1 MDPATLESL
10 IVKEIRKAKEISRRD
25 LAEKLSIAKSTAG
38 RRIDS
43 MIERGLVRES
53 GIEDRKEVGRPR
65 RFLALCGEYGA
76 YAGFDFDARHLY
88 AVLVDFAQATLERHR
103 IRLSAHPDRDEVL
116 ARIRET
122 LAGFRSRATCS
133 RLFGTG
139 IGVPGHVRREDRVG
153 LYYPYVEGWRNVDLA
168 AELGIDPA
176 FLHIENNTRTVA
188 LGEYWLGPW
197 TGTGHLLCL
206 SVRTGISAA
215 FVANGG
221 LVTGRHEMAG
231 EIRGWPVGGD
241 LWLEK
246 AASVRSVID
255 GEPPGGDRWRD
266 FVSHCQEGGKEAL
279 ATLGRAAACHGDA
292 VARMVQLLDPAV
304 VFLSGPF
311 TDLEHLY
318 LDRVRAAVADAFD
331 GHFFNPPPILP
342 ASLGEFS
349 GAHGAAA
356 MAAAEVG
363 LGGATES
370 A

>member
-53 GIEDRKEVGRPR
+53 GIEERKEVGRPR
-65 RFLALCGEYGA
+65 RFLALCGGYGA

-88 AVLVDFAQATLERHR
+88 GVLTDFAHNLLERR
-103 IRLSAHPDRDEVL
+103 KIRLSPHPDRGEVIS
-116 ARIRET
+116 RIRET
-122 LAGFRSRATCS
+122 LAEFRSLPSCA
-133 RLFGTG
+133 RLIGTG

-153 LYYPYVEGWRNVDLA
+153 LYYPYVEGWRNVDLC
-168 AELGIDPA
+168 AELKLDPSV
-176 FLHIENNTRTVA
+176 LHIENNTRTVA
-188 LGEYWLGPW
+188 LAEYWLGPC
-197 TGTGHLLCL
+197 TGTDHLLCL

-215 FVANGG
+215 VVANGA

-231 EIRGWPVGGD
+231 EIRGWPVGED

-246 AASVRSVID
+246 AASVRAVTD
-255 GEPPGGDRWRD
+255 GEPPGSDKWKD
-266 FVSHCQEGGKEAL
+266 FVTHCHEGDKTALTTLSEAASHHGAAL
-279 ATLGRAAACHGDA
+279 
-292 VARMVQLLDPAV
+292 ARMVQLLDPSV

-311 TDLEHLY
+311 TELEQLY
-318 LDRVRAAVADAFD
+318 LDRVRHAVTAALE
-331 GHFFNPPPILP
+331 GHFFSPPPIRT

-356 MAAAEVG
+356 MAAAE
-363 LGGATES
+363 TMIKE
-370 A
+370 

>member
-25 LAEKLSIAKSTAG
+25 LADKLAIAKSTAG

-65 RFLALCGEYGA
+65 RFLALCGGYGA

-88 AVLVDFAQATLERHR
+88 GVLIDFAQATLERR
-103 IRLSAHPDRDEVL
+103 KIRFSAE
-116 ARIRET
+116 
-122 LAGFRSRATCS
+122 FRSLPACT
-133 RLFGTG
+133 RLIGTG
-139 IGVPGHVRREDRVG
+139 IGVPGHVRREERVG

-168 AELGIDPA
+168 SELGIDPA

-188 LGEYWLGPW
+188 LSEYWLGPC
-197 TGTGHLLCL
+197 TGTDHLLCL

-215 FVANGG
+215 VVANGA

-255 GEPPGGDRWRD
+255 GEPPGGRKTPWRCAFED
-266 FVSHCQEGGKEAL
+266 G
-279 ATLGRAAACHGDA
+279 A
-292 VARMVQLLDPAV
+292 VARPVRRLPFGTVHRARPS
-304 VFLSGPF
+304 LSRPG
-311 TDLEHLY
+311 
-318 LDRVRAAVADAFD
+318 
-331 GHFFNPPPILP
+331 
-342 ASLGEFS
+342 ASR
-349 GAHGAAA
+349 
-356 MAAAEVG
+356 
-363 LGGATES
+363 GGGCP
-370 A
+370 